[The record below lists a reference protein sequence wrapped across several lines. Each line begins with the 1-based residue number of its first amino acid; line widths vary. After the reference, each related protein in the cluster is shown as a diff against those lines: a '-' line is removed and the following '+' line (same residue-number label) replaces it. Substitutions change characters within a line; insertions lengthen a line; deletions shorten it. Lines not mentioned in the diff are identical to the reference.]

1 MQMERHIPVP
11 ALQPFIR
18 DILFIECAT
27 PTQNLVLPDILLNLV
42 IRFKGAV
49 SLLKGNET
57 QPLPL
62 ATLTGLTR
70 SPKQIAYSANA
81 ANLLIRFLPGGAA
94 AFFKEPLH
102 EFMQLT
108 APAIQLKGYSDLNTV
123 AEQLAAMRDN
133 AQRLSFI
140 QRLLLSRLHK
150 ETPDA
155 LIHAAFEK
163 INAAKGTLSMH
174 GLSQQLYLSQD
185 AFEKR
190 FRQQVGITAKHFSS
204 NLRLRN
210 AIDSYSPTHTLTH
223 LAHTAGFFDQ
233 AHFTKEF
240 HLFTGHSPRQFF
252 QSARFW

>member
-1 MQMERHIPVP
+1 MQMERYIPVP

-18 DILFIECAT
+18 DILFIECT
-27 PTQNLVLPDILLNLV
+27 TETQNLVLPDILLNLV
-42 IRFKGAV
+42 IRFKGSV
-49 SLLKGNET
+49 SLHNDL
-57 QPLPL
+57 LPL

-70 SPKQIAYSANA
+70 SPKQITYSANA
-81 ANLLIRFLPGGAA
+81 ANLLIRFEPGGAA

-102 EFMQLT
+102 EFMQQT
-108 APAIQLKGYSDLNTV
+108 APANQLKGYSDLHLV
-123 AEQLAAMRDN
+123 AEQLATLPDN
-133 AQRLSFI
+133 KRRLSFI
-140 QRLLLSRLHK
+140 QHLLMSRIRK

-155 LIHAAFEK
+155 LIYAAVEK

-210 AIDSYSPTHTLTH
+210 AIDTYSPARTLTD

-240 HLFTGHSPRQFF
+240 QLFTGHTPRQFF
-252 QSARFW
+252 QSARYW

>member
-1 MQMERHIPVP
+1 MQMERYIPVP

-18 DILFIECAT
+18 DILFIECT
-27 PTQNLVLPDILLNLV
+27 TETENLVLPDILLNLV
-42 IRFKGAV
+42 IRFKGSV
-49 SLLKGNET
+49 SLYNQL
-57 QPLPL
+57 LPF

-70 SPKQIAYSANA
+70 SPKQITYSANA
-81 ANLLIRFLPGGAA
+81 ANLLIRFEPGGAA

-102 EFMQLT
+102 EFMQQT
-108 APAIQLKGYSDLNTV
+108 APANQLKGYSDLNLI
-123 AEQLAAMRDN
+123 ADQLATLPDN
-133 AQRLSFI
+133 KQRLSFI
-140 QRLLLSRLHK
+140 QHLLMSRIRK

-155 LIHAAFEK
+155 LIHAAVQK
-163 INAAKGTLSMH
+163 ITAAKGTLSMH

-210 AIDSYSPTHTLTH
+210 AIDTYSPARTLTD

-240 HLFTGHSPRQFF
+240 QLFTGHSPRQFF
-252 QSARFW
+252 QSARYW

>member
-1 MQMERHIPVP
+1 MQMERYIPVP

-18 DILFIECAT
+18 DILFIECT
-27 PTQNLVLPDILLNLV
+27 TETQNLVLPDILLNLV
-42 IRFKGAV
+42 IRFKGSV
-49 SLLKGNET
+49 SVHN
-57 QPLPL
+57 QFLPL

-70 SPKQIAYSANA
+70 SPKLITYSANA
-81 ANLLIRFLPGGAA
+81 ANLLVRFEPGGAA

-102 EFMQLT
+102 EFMQQT
-108 APAIQLKGYSDLNTV
+108 APANKLKGYADLNLV
-123 AEQLAAMRDN
+123 AEQLAAMPDN
-133 AQRLSFI
+133 TQRLSFI

-150 ETPDA
+150 ESPDA
-155 LIHAAFEK
+155 LLRAAVEK
-163 INAAKGTLSMH
+163 INTAKGTLSMH
-174 GLSQQLYLSQD
+174 GLSRQLYLSQD

-210 AIDSYSPTHTLTH
+210 AIDSYSPARTLTD

-240 HLFTGHSPRQFF
+240 HGFTGQSPRQFF
-252 QSARFW
+252 QSARYW

>member
-1 MQMERHIPVP
+1 MQMERYIPVP

-27 PTQNLVLPDILLNLV
+27 ATHNLVLPDILLNLV
-42 IRFKGAV
+42 IRFKGSVAV
-49 SLLKGNET
+49 HNQL
-57 QPLPL
+57 LPL

-70 SPKQIAYSANA
+70 SPKQISYSANS

-102 EFMQLT
+102 EFMHQT
-108 APAIQLKGYSDLNTV
+108 APANKLKGYSDLHLV
-123 AEQLAAMRDN
+123 AEQLSAMPGN
-133 AQRLSFI
+133 TQRLSFI

-150 ETPDA
+150 ESPDA
-155 LIHAAFEK
+155 LIRAAIEK

-190 FRQQVGITAKHFSS
+190 FRQ
-204 NLRLRN
+204 
-210 AIDSYSPTHTLTH
+210 
-223 LAHTAGFFDQ
+223 
-233 AHFTKEF
+233 
-240 HLFTGHSPRQFF
+240 
-252 QSARFW
+252 